1 MKVVLTGA
9 KGQLGQTFLRRRND
23 LTWSLVALDSTD
35 CDITSFSAVERVM
48 NTHAPQVIINCAA
61 YTAVDKAE
69 TDRDRCHAVNAEGP
83 ANLARVA
90 RSIGARLVHVSTDYV
105 FDGKAQVPYTEQSPT
120 SPLGEYGRSKLVGE
134 HGVLEHNPD
143 ALIVRT
149 SWLYGMTGH
158 NFIRAILKRAKEKG
172 ELKVVNDQV
181 GSPTC
186 TEALADCI
194 AKLLTTLESGIFHIT
209 NCGQCTWHDF
219 ASEIIHAVGWHD
231 VPVAT
236 CRTEELN
243 LPAPRPAFSVMDNAR
258 WRALGFY
265 PTPDWRDQF
274 RDFFERF
281 KRENPELVSR

>member
-9 KGQLGQTFLRRRND
+9 KGQLGQTFLKRVND
-23 LTWSLVALDSTD
+23 PAWALVALDSAE
-35 CDITSFSAVERVM
+35 CDISSLSAVERAM
-48 NTHAPQVIINCAA
+48 NAHAPQVIINCAA

-69 TDRDRCHAVNAEGP
+69 TDRDRCYAVNAEGP

-90 RSIGARLVHVSTDYV
+90 RTIGARLVHVSTDYV
-105 FDGKAQVPYTEQSPT
+105 FDGSAQVPYTEQSPT
-120 SPLGEYGRSKLVGE
+120 APLGEYGRSKLAGE

-143 ALIVRT
+143 ALVVRT

-172 ELKVVNDQV
+172 ELKVVNDQI

-186 TEALADCI
+186 TETLADGI
-194 AKLLTTLESGIFHIT
+194 ATLLTTSESGIFHIT
-209 NCGQCTWHDF
+209 NSGRCTWHDF
-219 ASEIIHAVGWHD
+219 ASEIMNAVGWLD

-236 CRTEELN
+236 CRTEDLN

-258 WRALGFY
+258 WRSLGFY
-265 PTPDWRDQF
+265 PSPDWRDKF
-274 RDFFERF
+274 REFFVRF
-281 KRENPELVSR
+281 MRENPEVVSR

>member
-9 KGQLGQTFLRRRND
+9 KGQLGQTFLRRAND
-23 LTWSLVALDSTD
+23 PSWTLVPTDSAE
-35 CDITSFSAVERVM
+35 CDISSLAAVERLI

-69 TDRDRCHAVNAEGP
+69 TDRDRCYAVNAEGP

-90 RSIGARLVHVSTDYV
+90 RAVGARLVHVSTDYV
-105 FDGKAQVPYTEQSPT
+105 FDGKAQTPYTEQSPT
-120 SPLGEYGRSKLVGE
+120 NPLGEYGRSKLAGE
-134 HGVLEHNPD
+134 RGVLEHNPD
-143 ALIVRT
+143 ALVVRT
-149 SWLYGMTGH
+149 SWLYGITGH

-186 TEALADCI
+186 TETLADGI
-194 AKLLTTLESGIFHIT
+194 ATLLTTSESGIFHIT
-209 NCGQCTWHDF
+209 NSGRCTWYDF
-219 ASEIIHAVGWHD
+219 AAEIMDAVGWRD

-258 WRALGFY
+258 WQHLGF
-265 PTPDWRDQF
+265 PPAPDWREKF
-274 RDFFERF
+274 REFFPRF
-281 KRENPELVSR
+281 ARENPEVVSR